1 MNENV
6 IVIGAGGHGKVI
18 ADIIKKS
25 GDMVS
30 GFLDDNPSLSDTFM
44 GYPILGSTDVFE
56 DFKKCQFVIAI
67 GDAVIREKITEKLDG
82 VKWYTAIYPSSV
94 ISDIGVSI
102 GEGTVIMANV
112 VINTGTIIGKHC
124 IINSGAII
132 EHDNKIDDF
141 VHVSVGAKLAG
152 TVTIGKGTWI
162 GIGVSVSNNIS
173 ICADCMVGA
182 GGVVIR
188 NIEKA
193 GTYVGVPVERSD
205 MKEKFRGG
213 ENNLINIFSYI
224 PSGLHVSKYIANGRN
239 VA

>member
-82 VKWYTAIYPSSV
+82 VKWYTAIHPSSV

-188 NIEKA
+188 NIEKE
-193 GTYVGVPVERSD
+193 GTYVGVPV
-205 MKEKFRGG
+205 
-213 ENNLINIFSYI
+213 
-224 PSGLHVSKYIANGRN
+224 
-239 VA
+239 